1 MRLVM
6 KRWTG
11 IAGMMGLI
19 ILASSGVLYWTW
31 SRQPTEAVS
40 VVEVAVG
47 TLEQTITATGSVE
60 ARRMVLVTAE
70 PGARIAALYFDEQD
84 VVAHGQVLAKV
95 DDIELV
101 TQRLQ
106 IEAALNLAKMNL
118 AEAEAALERTRSL
131 YEKGYI
137 ARQEVDASQLQVD
150 LYRTQVAD
158 RQAAIQLLKAK
169 LDQTLI
175 RAPVSGAVTR
185 KLVEVGGVVSDG
197 ARGPATTAGGQLQ
210 PKIIAEIAHLDALEF
225 HADVDQ
231 TDIGALNRGQRV
243 IIALDAFPDTPF
255 QGSVQEITL
264 SNVEEVSGRV
274 RYKVRV
280 ALEKSA
286 VPLTLGMTGTADFI
300 LARQEHVLTLP
311 SAVVMEREGAAFVF
325 VVKDGKAWQRPLR
338 LGLRNEEVVE
348 VVSGLQVGERVI
360 QQGRGKVKDGQAV
373 EVLNGRR

>member
-1 MRLVM
+1 MRG
-6 KRWTG
+6 WTRVTVV
-11 IAGMMGLI
+11 MGLI
-19 ILASSGVLYWTW
+19 ILTSVGILYWRL
-31 SRQPTEAVS
+31 SRQHVETVS

-60 ARRMVLVTAE
+60 ARRKVMVTAE
-70 PGARIAALYFDEQD
+70 PGARIAALYFNEQD
-84 VVAHGQVLAKV
+84 IVAHGQLLAKV

-101 TQRLQ
+101 TQRRQ
-106 IEAALNLAKMNL
+106 IEAALNLAKTNL
-118 AEAEAALERTRSL
+118 AEAEATLERTRSL

-137 ARQEVDASQLQVD
+137 ARQEVDASQLQVN

-158 RQAAIQLLKAK
+158 KQAAIQLLKAK
-169 LDQTLI
+169 IDQTLI

-197 ARGPATTAGGQLQ
+197 TRGPVANAGGQLQ

-231 TDIGALNRGQRV
+231 TDIGSLNRRQRV
-243 IIALDAFPDTPF
+243 IMALDAFPDMRF
-255 QGSVQEITL
+255 QGSVDEITL

-280 ALEKSA
+280 ALQKTD
-286 VPLTLGMTGTADFI
+286 VPLRLGMTGTADFI
-300 LARQEHVLTLP
+300 LARKENILTLP
-311 SAVVMEREGAAFVF
+311 SAVVIEREGEAFVF
-325 VVKDGKAWQRPLR
+325 VVDDGKAWQRSLR
-338 LGLRNEEVVE
+338 IGLRNEELVE
-348 VVSGLQVGERVI
+348 VVSGLRAGERVI
-360 QQGRGKVKDGQAV
+360 QQGRSKVKDGQAV